1 MNALIAFIKKEFF
14 EQIRSNK
21 LLILLMIF
29 FAFGIMNPAIARITP
44 WLLEMLADSLAESGM
59 TVTGVTVSAMD
70 SWVQFFKNIPMAL
83 IAFVL
88 MESAIFTK
96 EYATGTL
103 VLSLTKGLARYKVL
117 ISKTAVLLFTW
128 SSGYFLC
135 YGITYAYNAYFWD
148 NAVAK
153 NLFFSIVCQWL
164 FGIFIIAL
172 MVFFSTVSTAN
183 TGVLLGTGG
192 TVFACYLI
200 RFSQKVNKYL
210 PTMLMDGNSLIH
222 GTKSAEEY
230 TAAIIITAAIT
241 LSLFAASIPVFD
253 KKRL

>member
-44 WLLEMLADSLAESGM
+44 WLLEMLADSLAENGM

-128 SSGYFLC
+128 SAGYFLC

-192 TVFACYLI
+192 TVFSCYLI
-200 RFSQKVNKYL
+200 GLVQKANKYL

-230 TAAIIITAAIT
+230 TAAIIITASIT
-241 LSLFAASIPVFD
+241 LFLFAASIPVFD